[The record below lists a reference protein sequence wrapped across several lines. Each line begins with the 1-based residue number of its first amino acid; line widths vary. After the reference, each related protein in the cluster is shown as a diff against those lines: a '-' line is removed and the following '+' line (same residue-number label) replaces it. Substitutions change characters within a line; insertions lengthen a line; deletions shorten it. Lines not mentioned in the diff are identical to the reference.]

1 MIQRSRKVRKSSS
14 PDNMNGFCWRRS
26 ATFRTEK
33 ARRKWPRRS
42 SVCSAK
48 TIEGCQLRLVSLPR
62 PHHFSLHELFIVGR
76 PLLHQRRLEGYLFA
90 SNASTPNVLPALPI
104 TSARATAIGTSSSQI
119 HAVPH
124 SETHKVVRKRK
135 AAKATG
141 RVSNPI
147 SKRIPNEISVA
158 PCIGP
163 ATL

>member
-1 MIQRSRKVRKSSS
+1 MGEKVAMEHRQTRYVRAIAR
-14 PDNMNGFCWRRS
+14 PDLRRAFFIGRRS
-26 ATFRTEK
+26 AF
-33 ARRKWPRRS
+33 
-42 SVCSAK
+42 
-48 TIEGCQLRLVSLPR
+48 
-62 PHHFSLHELFIVGR
+62 
-76 PLLHQRRLEGYLFA
+76 HQRILEGYLFA

-163 ATL
+163 VTFA